1 MATVRSP
8 APLRKLFK
16 NADVVSVNSTTIM
29 SLIEDLE
36 FGYPGIQERLLNE
49 SQELRTFVN
58 IYKNNEDIR
67 FLAGLDTEIMD
78 SDEISIVPAIA
89 GG

>member
-1 MATVRSP
+1 
-8 APLRKLFK
+8 
-16 NADVVSVNSTTIM
+16 M

-36 FGYPGIQERLLNE
+36 FGYPVIQERLLNE

-89 GG
+89 GGWMEI